1 MTRKIRIVLHMP
13 KAAIEQ
19 LYRREKNHKIRERL
33 QAILLLLD
41 GKTAKEIASILRRNE
56 KTIRLW
62 AKAWNAKGYD
72 GLKPWKGQ
80 KRKPRISEDEW
91 KAIAKKAIDKNMTLK
106 EVFLYIRNSRGEL
119 ISYKTTW
126 YWLRKKLRIPYGKPY
141 VSSDKRPKDAEETL
155 KKD

>member
-33 QAILLLLD
+33 QAILMLLD

-62 AKAWNAKGYD
+62 AKAWNAKGYY
-72 GLKPWKGQ
+72 
-80 KRKPRISEDEW
+80 R
-91 KAIAKKAIDKNMTLK
+91 
-106 EVFLYIRNSRGEL
+106 
-119 ISYKTTW
+119 
-126 YWLRKKLRIPYGKPY
+126 
-141 VSSDKRPKDAEETL
+141 
-155 KKD
+155 